1 MKKTYLIMAAAALIF
16 AACSNENDIV
26 ENAPVAAQVNAS
38 ISDLALTRAA
48 GTAWDGGDQ
57 IGISPAGEGYTQYT
71 NVLYTINDASNGS
84 FTSDAPI
91 YFQDTK
97 TVTFSAYYPY
107 TQAGGTVEKTIAAAD
122 QEAEAQ
128 KDIDYLFATGATAS
142 KAAPTVSFTQ
152 DYSFKHKMVKLDFTF
167 KKGADTD
174 LKDMTD
180 FTVGGLKLAGTF
192 NTTNGEAKV
201 KDDAVAT
208 DLKITE
214 TPAESDTY
222 SRSLILFP
230 QTVEGKSFS
239 ISLTLGGQT
248 YKATL
253 TLPDGKAEFESGYK
267 YAYTITVNKTELSVQ
282 QAEISPWS
290 DGGTNKGTAT
300 MQ

>member
-1 MKKTYLIMAAAALIF
+1 MAVAALTF

-26 ENAPVAAQVNAS
+26 ENAPVAAQVNAA

-57 IGISPAGEGYTQYT
+57 IGVSTVGDGAINYT
-71 NVLYTINDASNGS
+71 NVPYTISDASKGS
-84 FTSDAPI
+84 FSSAVPI

-107 TQAGGTVEKTIAAAD
+107 NADGGTVEKTIAAAD
-122 QEAEAQ
+122 QEADAQ
-128 KDIDYLFATGATAS
+128 KQIDYMFATGATAN
-142 KAAPTVSFTQ
+142 KNNPTVSFTKDGDK
-152 DYSFKHKMVKLDFTF
+152 DYSFHHKMVRLDFTF

-174 LKDMTD
+174 LKNMTD
-180 FTVGGLKLAGTF
+180 FTVGGLKLKGTF
-192 NTTNGEAKV
+192 NTTTGEAKAA
-201 KDDAVAT
+201 DNVAAA

-214 TPAESDTY
+214 TPTASDTY

-230 QTVEGKSFS
+230 QTVDGKSFN
-239 ISLTLGGQT
+239 ISLTLDGQT

-253 TLPDGKAEFESGYK
+253 TLPNGKAAFESGYK
-267 YAYTITVNKTELSVQ
+267 YVYTITVNKTALSVQ
-282 QAEISPWS
+282 KAEISDWS
-290 DGGTNKGTAT
+290 DGGSVDGDAT